1 MHSGR
6 VLDFYLDRFYFCLV
20 TWCFL
25 EQDAVTALPQ
35 STFMNKEVLALS
47 GTD

>member
-6 VLDFYLDRFYFCLV
+6 VLDFYLDSTSAWSQL
-20 TWCFL
+20 CFI

-35 STFMNKEVLALS
+35 STFMNKEEC
-47 GTD
+47 